1 MKYTSAQANKL
12 LKKLNDEYSALL
24 DKEQR
29 SRDFRA
35 AMGEDIESVRP
46 AYDYAKT
53 QARLEELEGAIR
65 RLKHAINRFNTTQ
78 VVDGFGITIDEML
91 VYIPQLTKRKSK
103 LLEMK
108 SRLPKE
114 RVEEQYGRQSN
125 ILYCK
130 GLIFG
135 RTLHM
140 KIEGSCVTFEP
151 CDAAFVKKFGPLEAA
166 NMVLDYHSVHPNM
179 PFLYDAE
186 QLAGFFGISCG
197 ELNHIVNHIQKEYK
211 KAFLPKKDGTY
222 RSLYIPSIRLQFCLG
237 PIKDRILS
245 QLPVSKFATAY
256 QKGSSTRKNAEP
268 HIGKKNLLKL
278 DITDFFGSISF
289 EQVLCA
295 AFNTRYVT
303 KQVGFLL
310 TSLCCK
316 NDALPQG
323 SPTSPAL
330 SNIVMRRFDDQIGRW
345 CNQRQITYT
354 RYCDDMTFSSDR
366 PLYGVYQ
373 KVKKMLFEMGFE
385 LNEAK
390 THFISNADRQTV
402 TGLVVNEKLS
412 IPGSYK
418 RNLRQEIYY
427 TLKFGIEDSIVYGNR
442 LNFLEDGQP
451 IRCPTYMTH
460 LIGSVQ
466 YVLQIEPENRWFLNA
481 KQKLL
486 DYARAYFRAEGLGE
500 EYYLHRSRLHEK
512 DE

>member
-1 MKYTSAQANKL
+1 ML
-12 LKKLNDEYSALL
+12 YSQ
-24 DKEQR
+24 KC
-29 SRDFRA
+29 RA
-35 AMGEDIESVRP
+35 A
-46 AYDYAKT
+46 
-53 QARLEELEGAIR
+53 
-65 RLKHAINRFNTTQ
+65 HW
-78 VVDGFGITIDEML
+78 
-91 VYIPQLTKRKSK
+91 
-103 LLEMK
+103 
-108 SRLPKE
+108 
-114 RVEEQYGRQSN
+114 
-125 ILYCK
+125 
-130 GLIFG
+130 
-135 RTLHM
+135 
-140 KIEGSCVTFEP
+140 
-151 CDAAFVKKFGPLEAA
+151 
-166 NMVLDYHSVHPNM
+166 
-179 PFLYDAE
+179 
-186 QLAGFFGISCG
+186 
-197 ELNHIVNHIQKEYK
+197 
-211 KAFLPKKDGTY
+211 
-222 RSLYIPSIRLQFCLG
+222 
-237 PIKDRILS
+237 
-245 QLPVSKFATAY
+245 
-256 QKGSSTRKNAEP
+256 
-268 HIGKKNLLKL
+268 KKNLLKL

-295 AFNTRYVT
+295 AFNTRYVS

-412 IPGSYK
+412 IPSSYK

-427 TLKFGIEDSIVYGNR
+427 TLKFGIEDSIVHGNR
-442 LNFLEDGQP
+442 LNFLEGGQP

-486 DYARAYFRAEGLGE
+486 DYARAYFRDEE
-500 EYYLHRSRLHEK
+500 EYYLHRSRLRER

>member
-1 MKYTSAQANKL
+1 
-12 LKKLNDEYSALL
+12 
-24 DKEQR
+24 
-29 SRDFRA
+29 
-35 AMGEDIESVRP
+35 
-46 AYDYAKT
+46 
-53 QARLEELEGAIR
+53 
-65 RLKHAINRFNTTQ
+65 
-78 VVDGFGITIDEML
+78 
-91 VYIPQLTKRKSK
+91 
-103 LLEMK
+103 
-108 SRLPKE
+108 
-114 RVEEQYGRQSN
+114 
-125 ILYCK
+125 
-130 GLIFG
+130 
-135 RTLHM
+135 M
-140 KIEGSCVTFEP
+140 KIDANSVTFEP
-151 CDAAFVKKFGPLEAA
+151 QDMAFVKKFGILKATEMA
-166 NMVLDYHSVHPNM
+166 LDYHAEHPNL

-186 QLAGFFGISCG
+186 QLAGFLGISRG
-197 ELNHIVNHIQKEYK
+197 ELNDIVNHIQKEYK
-211 KAFLPKKDGTY
+211 ETRLPKKDGTY
-222 RSLYIPSIRLQFCLG
+222 RSLCVPSIRLRFCQD
-237 PIKDRILS
+237 PIKEKILP

-256 QKGSSTRKNAEP
+256 QKGSTTRGNAEP
-268 HIGKKNLLKL
+268 HIGKKFLLKL
-278 DITDFFGSISF
+278 DITDFFGSVTF
-289 EQVLCA
+289 EQVQRT
-295 AFNTRYVT
+295 AFNTRYVSR
-303 KQVGFLL
+303 QVGYLL

-316 NDALPQG
+316 DDSLPQG
-323 SPTSPAL
+323 AATSPAL
-330 SNIVMRRFDDQIGRW
+330 SNIVMYRFDDYIGRW
-345 CNQRQITYT
+345 CSQRQIAYT

-412 IPGSYK
+412 IPSSYK

-427 TLKFGIEDSIVYGNR
+427 TLKFGIEDSIVHGNR

-500 EYYLHRSRLHEK
+500 EYYLHRSRLREK

>member
-1 MKYTSAQANKL
+1 
-12 LKKLNDEYSALL
+12 
-24 DKEQR
+24 
-29 SRDFRA
+29 
-35 AMGEDIESVRP
+35 
-46 AYDYAKT
+46 
-53 QARLEELEGAIR
+53 
-65 RLKHAINRFNTTQ
+65 
-78 VVDGFGITIDEML
+78 
-91 VYIPQLTKRKSK
+91 
-103 LLEMK
+103 
-108 SRLPKE
+108 
-114 RVEEQYGRQSN
+114 
-125 ILYCK
+125 
-130 GLIFG
+130 
-135 RTLHM
+135 
-140 KIEGSCVTFEP
+140 
-151 CDAAFVKKFGPLEAA
+151 
-166 NMVLDYHSVHPNM
+166 M

-186 QLAGFFGISCG
+186 QLAGFLGISRG
-197 ELNHIVNHIQKEYK
+197 ELNDIVNHIQKEYK
-211 KAFLPKKDGTY
+211 EAHLPKKDGTY
-222 RSLYIPSIRLQFCLG
+222 RSLCVPSIRLRFCQD
-237 PIKDRILS
+237 PIKEKILP

-256 QKGSSTRKNAEP
+256 QKGSTTRGNAEP
-268 HIGKKNLLKL
+268 HIGKKFLLKL
-278 DITDFFGSISF
+278 DITDFFGSITF
-289 EQVLCA
+289 EQVQRT
-295 AFNTRYVT
+295 AFNTRYVSR
-303 KQVGFLL
+303 QVGYLL

-316 NDALPQG
+316 DDSLPQG
-323 SPTSPAL
+323 AATSPAL
-330 SNIVMRRFDDQIGRW
+330 SNIVMYRFDDYIGRW
-345 CNQRQITYT
+345 CSQRQIAYT

-412 IPGSYK
+412 IPSSYK

-427 TLKFGIEDSIVYGNR
+427 TLKFGIEDSIVHGNR

-500 EYYLHRSRLHEK
+500 EYYLHRSRLREK

>member
-1 MKYTSAQANKL
+1 
-12 LKKLNDEYSALL
+12 
-24 DKEQR
+24 
-29 SRDFRA
+29 
-35 AMGEDIESVRP
+35 
-46 AYDYAKT
+46 
-53 QARLEELEGAIR
+53 
-65 RLKHAINRFNTTQ
+65 
-78 VVDGFGITIDEML
+78 
-91 VYIPQLTKRKSK
+91 
-103 LLEMK
+103 
-108 SRLPKE
+108 
-114 RVEEQYGRQSN
+114 
-125 ILYCK
+125 
-130 GLIFG
+130 
-135 RTLHM
+135 M

-295 AFNTRYVT
+295 AFNTRYVS

-323 SPTSPAL
+323 SPTSPVL

-354 RYCDDMTFSSDR
+354 RYCDDMTFSADR
-366 PLYGVYQ
+366 PLYGVYK
-373 KVKKMLFEMGFE
+373 KVKTMLREMGFE
-385 LNEAK
+385 LNESK

-427 TLKFGIEDSIVYGNR
+427 TLKFGIEDSIVHGNR

-500 EYYLHRSRLHEK
+500 EYYLHRSRLREK

>member
-1 MKYTSAQANKL
+1 M
-12 LKKLNDEYSALL
+12 
-24 DKEQR
+24 
-29 SRDFRA
+29 
-35 AMGEDIESVRP
+35 
-46 AYDYAKT
+46 
-53 QARLEELEGAIR
+53 
-65 RLKHAINRFNTTQ
+65 
-78 VVDGFGITIDEML
+78 
-91 VYIPQLTKRKSK
+91 
-103 LLEMK
+103 
-108 SRLPKE
+108 
-114 RVEEQYGRQSN
+114 
-125 ILYCK
+125 
-130 GLIFG
+130 
-135 RTLHM
+135 
-140 KIEGSCVTFEP
+140 TFEP

-166 NMVLDYHSVHPNM
+166 NMVLDHHSVHPNM

-186 QLAGFFGISCG
+186 QLAGFFGISRG
-197 ELNHIVNHIQKEYK
+197 ELNHIVNHIQKEYE

-222 RSLYIPSIRLQFCLG
+222 RSLYIPSIRLRFCLG

-295 AFNTRYVT
+295 AFNTRYVS

-412 IPGSYK
+412 IPSSYK

-427 TLKFGIEDSIVYGNR
+427 TLKFGIEDSIVHGDR

-451 IRCPTYMTH
+451 IRYPTYMTH

-486 DYARAYFRAEGLGE
+486 DYARAYFRAEGSGE
-500 EYYLHRSRLHEK
+500 EYYLHRCRLREK

>member
-1 MKYTSAQANKL
+1 MDLISVNDKKFFIKQL
-12 LKKLNDEYSALL
+12 LGKGKGGYSYLVEN
-24 DKEQR
+24 EQN
-29 SRDFRA
+29 
-35 AMGEDIESVRP
+35 
-46 AYDYAKT
+46 
-53 QARLEELEGAIR
+53 EE
-65 RLKHAINRFNTTQ
+65 F
-78 VVDGFGITIDEML
+78 VVKQI
-91 VYIPQLTKRKSK
+91 
-103 LLEMK
+103 
-108 SRLPKE
+108 
-114 RVEEQYGRQSN
+114 
-125 ILYCK
+125 
-130 GLIFG
+130 
-135 RTLHM
+135 HH
-140 KIEGSCVTFEP
+140 EP
-151 CDAAFVKKFGPLEAA
+151 CDYYNFGNKIEAEK
-166 NMVLDYHSVHPNM
+166 NDYKR
-179 PFLYDAE
+179 LCE
-186 QLAGFFGISCG
+186 TGILIPRMYSID
-197 ELNHIVNHIQKEYK
+197 ETKETILKEYIK
-211 KAFLPKKDGTY
+211 GDTAFTL
-222 RSLYIPSIRLQFCLG
+222 
-237 PIKDRILS
+237 
-245 QLPVSKFATAY
+245 V
-256 QKGSSTRKNAEP
+256 
-268 HIGKKNLLKL
+268 
-278 DITDFFGSISF
+278 
-289 EQVLCA
+289 
-295 AFNTRYVT
+295 
-303 KQVGFLL
+303 
-310 TSLCCK
+310 K

-412 IPGSYK
+412 IPSSYK

-427 TLKFGIEDSIVYGNR
+427 TLKFGIEDSIVHGNR

-500 EYYLHRSRLHEK
+500 EYYLHRSRLREK

>member
-1 MKYTSAQANKL
+1 
-12 LKKLNDEYSALL
+12 
-24 DKEQR
+24 
-29 SRDFRA
+29 
-35 AMGEDIESVRP
+35 
-46 AYDYAKT
+46 
-53 QARLEELEGAIR
+53 
-65 RLKHAINRFNTTQ
+65 
-78 VVDGFGITIDEML
+78 
-91 VYIPQLTKRKSK
+91 
-103 LLEMK
+103 
-108 SRLPKE
+108 
-114 RVEEQYGRQSN
+114 
-125 ILYCK
+125 
-130 GLIFG
+130 
-135 RTLHM
+135 M

-256 QKGSSTRKNAEP
+256 QKESST
-268 HIGKKNLLKL
+268 
-278 DITDFFGSISF
+278 
-289 EQVLCA
+289 
-295 AFNTRYVT
+295 
-303 KQVGFLL
+303 
-310 TSLCCK
+310 CK

-412 IPGSYK
+412 IPSSYK

-427 TLKFGIEDSIVYGNR
+427 TLKFGIEDSIVHGNR

-500 EYYLHRSRLHEK
+500 EYYLHRSRLREK

>member
-1 MKYTSAQANKL
+1 M
-12 LKKLNDEYSALL
+12 
-24 DKEQR
+24 
-29 SRDFRA
+29 
-35 AMGEDIESVRP
+35 
-46 AYDYAKT
+46 
-53 QARLEELEGAIR
+53 
-65 RLKHAINRFNTTQ
+65 
-78 VVDGFGITIDEML
+78 
-91 VYIPQLTKRKSK
+91 
-103 LLEMK
+103 
-108 SRLPKE
+108 
-114 RVEEQYGRQSN
+114 
-125 ILYCK
+125 
-130 GLIFG
+130 
-135 RTLHM
+135 
-140 KIEGSCVTFEP
+140 
-151 CDAAFVKKFGPLEAA
+151 
-166 NMVLDYHSVHPNM
+166 
-179 PFLYDAE
+179 
-186 QLAGFFGISCG
+186 
-197 ELNHIVNHIQKEYK
+197 
-211 KAFLPKKDGTY
+211 
-222 RSLYIPSIRLQFCLG
+222 G

-295 AFNTRYVT
+295 AFNTRYVS

-402 TGLVVNEKLS
+402 TCLVVNEKLS
-412 IPGSYK
+412 IPSSYK
-418 RNLRQEIYY
+418 RNLRQEVYY
-427 TLKFGIEDSIVYGNR
+427 TLKFGIEDSIVHGNR

-486 DYARAYFRAEGLGE
+486 DYARAYFRAEGLGK
-500 EYYLHRSRLHEK
+500 EYYLHRSRLREK